1 MSFNNF
7 TKINPKTILNLLQ
20 MRQFNL
26 IDSNFSH
33 SHCHLEF
40 PFPLTLTGLKNIS
53 RKDNGKRHIW
63 LHFLCEIGLTMFALA
78 DQIKSD
84 PEPNQTKGWCSLKH
98 TLIGIDIGGDCHLC
112 EQSWTAKG
120 CSPQEHS
127 RRSWPRRNRNTTSTR
142 TRTGS
147 SRLCKRVRAEQKTKN
162 KKMCTL
168 RNLCANFSMTLKRC
182 RRVNRPKS
190 WLIDRGLARPARPVI
205 IIAR

>member
-1 MSFNNF
+1 
-7 TKINPKTILNLLQ
+7 

-33 SHCHLEF
+33 SRCHLEF
-40 PFPLTLTGLKNIS
+40 PFPWQRLKNIN

-98 TLIGIDIGGDCHLC
+98 TRIGIDIGGDCHLC
-112 EQSWTAKG
+112 ELSWTAKG

-127 RRSWPRRNRNTTSTR
+127 RRSWPRRNKNRNRNRTRTMTR

-162 KKMCTL
+162 KK
-168 RNLCANFSMTLKRC
+168 CALYAIYVQIFQ
-182 RRVNRPKS
+182 
-190 WLIDRGLARPARPVI
+190 WL
-205 IIAR
+205 